1 MSTPMWLTLE
11 PGGRRQVHSAAELA
25 QALDSWS
32 AREPG
37 SFVVLEAPAGRCLQ
51 AAGCT
56 ATGFQLELLDDEA
69 EDAEQRLLR
78 TERDDLSRA
87 ELLRRLQGFWA
98 CGGEGRD
105 AKAPWRRGRRW
116 LPDGHARGGRR
127 EDEALTWWCALR
139 ALLILMIVPGLL
151 ILVGCWE
158 LRENERFR
166 SQAQALDMRVLARE
180 EHGSGRKAYVQLR
193 LRPRDAEGLEQGGEQ
208 ERVYTVARGRFPS
221 WSQPGD
227 VIRLWQLQD
236 GSGRLLDSEPHS
248 YLVFLMGVLFGLGV
262 LHIWL
267 RGIYRDWRRRG
278 QRPRWSGLPPS
289 HAAARD

>member
-1 MSTPMWLTLE
+1 MPMWLTLE

-25 QALDSWS
+25 QALEGWS
-32 AREPG
+32 AREAG
-37 SFVVLEAPAGRCLQ
+37 SFVVLEAPSGRCLQ

-56 ATGFQLELLDDEA
+56 ATGFQLEWLDDEA

-87 ELLRRLQGFWA
+87 ELLRRLQDFWA

-105 AKAPWRRGRRW
+105 AQAPWRRGRRW

-127 EDEALTWWCALR
+127 EDEAPTWWSALR
-139 ALLILMIVPGLL
+139 ALLILMIFPGLL

-166 SQAQALDMRVLARE
+166 SQAKALDMRVLARE

-193 LRPRDAEGLEQGGEQ
+193 LRPRDAEGLEQGREQ

-227 VIRLWQLQD
+227 VIQLWQLQD

-278 QRPRWSGLPPS
+278 QRPRWSGLPPRR
-289 HAAARD
+289 HAATGD